1 MRKSLVTA
9 LAATAALVV
18 SAPAAGAGQL
28 NVGGSTGL
36 QLLAQK
42 LAIQFERSHADIT
55 IGRVKGGGSGA
66 GVRNAS
72 SGVFDIGTSS
82 RDKASSDPTGL
93 TFTPIT
99 KEPFAV
105 IVNPA
110 NPIKSLSKDQI
121 KGIFTG
127 SITNWSQVGWPSGG
141 AIKIASRIGTSG
153 TLATFRQLFL
163 DGDAITSSAVALAS
177 NGLDRSFV
185 AQKGNKNA
193 ISFVTYAYIVGTKIV
208 KPLRV
213 SNVVPSLQNVISGR
227 YKYWGYQYL
236 VTKGDPAG
244 DAKTFVDWVRSSKG
258 AAVMKGLAIPTT
270 DAPAHT

>member
-1 MRKSLVTA
+1 VRKVKLTA
-9 LAATAALVV
+9 LAAVATLAI
-18 SAPAAGAGQL
+18 APAAQAGQL

-42 LAIQFERSHADIT
+42 LADKFETTHSSIT

-66 GVRNAS
+66 GVRNAN

-82 RDKASSDPTGL
+82 RDPASNDPTGL
-93 TFTPIT
+93 VFTPIT

-105 IVNPA
+105 IINPK
-110 NPIKSLSKDQI
+110 NPIRSLTKDQI

-127 SITNWSQVGWPSGG
+127 AITKWSEVGWAAGG
-141 AIKIASRIGTSG
+141 TIAIGSRIGTSG
-153 TLATFRQLFL
+153 TLATFRTLFL
-163 DGDAITSSAVALAS
+163 DGAAITSSAVPFAS

-185 AQKGNKNA
+185 ANTRNTNR
-193 ISFVTYAYIVGTKIV
+193 ISFVTFAYVATSKSV
-208 KPLRV
+208 KAVRV

-236 VTKGDPAG
+236 VTKGAPAG
-244 DAKTFVDWVRSSKG
+244 DAKTFIDWIRGSQG
-258 AAVMKGLAIPTT
+258 AAVMKNLAIPTQ
-270 DAPAHT
+270 DAPKTT

>member
-1 MRKSLVTA
+1 VRKVKLTA
-9 LAATAALVV
+9 LAAVATLAV
-18 SAPAAGAGQL
+18 APAAHAGQL

-42 LAIQFERSHADIT
+42 LADKFETTHSSIT

-66 GVRNAS
+66 GVRNAN

-82 RDKASSDPTGL
+82 RDPASNDPTGL
-93 TFTPIT
+93 VFTPIT

-105 IVNPA
+105 IINPK
-110 NPIKSLSKDQI
+110 NPIKSLTKDQI

-127 SITNWSQVGWPSGG
+127 AITKWSEVGWAAGG
-141 AIKIASRIGTSG
+141 NIAIGSRIGTSG
-153 TLATFRQLFL
+153 TLATFRTLFL
-163 DGDAITSSAVALAS
+163 DGAAITSSAVPFAS

-185 AQKGNKNA
+185 ANTRNTNR
-193 ISFVTYAYIVGTKIV
+193 ISFVTFAYVATSKGV
-208 KPLRV
+208 KAVRV

-236 VTKGDPAG
+236 VTKGAPAG
-244 DAKTFVDWVRSSKG
+244 DAKTFVDWVRGSQG
-258 AAVMKGLAIPTT
+258 AAVMKNLAIPTQ
-270 DAPAHT
+270 DAPKTT